1 MVIYTLSFAY
11 MTTVGNERLQVWM
24 WVPVGADQR
33 MPGQV
38 YADTL
43 DLHPAGEALAF
54 NVYPEGTITLV
65 PLGRGRYREQTRK
78 EKEQI
83 DDAVE

>member
-11 MTTVGNERLQVWM
+11 MTTVGKERLQVWM
-24 WVPVGADQR
+24 WMPVGSDQR
-33 MPGQV
+33 VPGQV
-38 YADTL
+38 YADML
-43 DLHPAGEALAF
+43 DLHPAGETLAF

-65 PLGRGRYREQTRK
+65 SLGRGRYREQTRK
-78 EKEQI
+78 EKKQV